1 MLAISAEVDMNGN
14 ISIGAIGSDAYDKII
29 GNGQST
35 SVVDLTIS
43 WDWLQLAATK
53 SWSVRHD

>member
-43 WDWLQLAATK
+43 LDWLQLAATK